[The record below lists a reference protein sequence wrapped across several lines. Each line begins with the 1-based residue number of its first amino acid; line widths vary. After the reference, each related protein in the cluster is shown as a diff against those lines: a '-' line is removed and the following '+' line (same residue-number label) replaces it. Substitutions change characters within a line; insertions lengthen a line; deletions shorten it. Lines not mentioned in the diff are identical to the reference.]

1 MDIKKVSGE
10 IEVDLMENIIHEL
23 PNIDEIYN
31 ESFTVYIHGMG
42 GQTRNFYR
50 RLRQNKDVELLWSG
64 WSSKIWWTYI
74 FSFIPGQAGLVKI
87 INRKKLDQLYLD
99 IGAMSLCGL
108 YYLSR
113 QKEQEIIDQV
123 IKDPHG
129 LNFLK
134 ILEKETNYFLLE
146 VDFDYH
152 GGDQDG
158 KIFYRKLYLGD
169 QLNENLKRILT
180 KEK

>member
-1 MDIKKVSGE
+1 MDTKKISGE

-23 PNIDEIYN
+23 PNTDEIYN
-31 ESFTVYIHGMG
+31 ESFTIYIHGMG
-42 GQTRNFYR
+42 GQARSFYR
-50 RLRQNKDVELLWSG
+50 RLQDNKDVELIWFG
-64 WSSKIWWTYI
+64 WSSNVWWTYI

-87 INRKKLDQLYLD
+87 INRNRLDQLYID

-108 YYLSR
+108 YYFSSY
-113 QKEQEIIDQV
+113 KEQEIIDQV
-123 IKDPHG
+123 KKDPNG
-129 LNFLK
+129 LNIPK

-152 GGDQDG
+152 GGDKDG
-158 KIFYRKLYLGD
+158 EVFYRTLYYGD

-180 KEK
+180 REK